1 MKDDKYNKSSII
13 YLNRSQL
20 EPHPDNPRKDLG
32 DLEELRESIRE
43 HGIMQNLTVIPTDDT
58 LEHFRIL
65 IGHRRFAASEGI
77 LTELPC
83 VMVEGLSD
91 REQVGIML
99 CENIQRSDLTYI
111 EQARGFQMMLDL
123 GDTVETIA
131 EKTGFSEKT
140 IKSRLEINKLDED
153 TLEEASER
161 FQLSIKDFMELSKIK
176 DVEKRNEILETS
188 DNSEELADSVEQYIE
203 EMALESNF
211 SKYLD
216 VLNEVGWEESSTWF
230 GNGYERLPEFGYSSV
245 DLKEFK
251 KETVEKIRKAAETH
265 KDDKVYY
272 RKSYR
277 SIEFA
282 KKIKKVKEKDRKKTR
297 EELRQEAIHKQTAE
311 LEHARAEI
319 CDEYLRFILDLTQAE
334 CHSLEMSAYKNKLKN
349 CIEILEKNSASIS
362 DFSHFYGGNIR
373 TLIKEDLQIGPVY
386 KQSDPLKKLF
396 FEVWYELAQ
405 SYKNKFV
412 GYDFIKS
419 GASLRSHQSFYSTLY
434 SLGFRLPENLRA
446 VIEGNSDLYIINGTK
461 KDKE

>member
-1 MKDDKYNKSSII
+1 MKDGRFNKSSIV

-83 VMVEGLSD
+83 VIVEGLSD

-176 DVEKRNEILETS
+176 DVEKRNEILEIS

-211 SKYLD
+211 SKYLE
-216 VLNEVGWEESSTWF
+216 VLNEVGWEESSAWF
-230 GNGYERLPEFGYSSV
+230 CNGYERLPEFGYSSV
-245 DLKEFK
+245 DLEEFK
-251 KETVEKIRKAAETH
+251 KETVDKIRKAAENH
-265 KDDKVYY
+265 KDEKVYY

-282 KKIKKVKEKDRKKTR
+282 KKIKKEKEKDRKKTK
-297 EELRQEAIHKQTAE
+297 EELRQEAIKKQTAE

-319 CDEYLRFILDLTQAE
+319 CDEYLRFILYLTQAE
-334 CHSLEMSAYKNKLKN
+334 CNSLEMSAYKNKLKN

-386 KQSDPLKKLF
+386 KQSDPLKKIF

-419 GASLRSHQSFYSTLY
+419 GAALRSHQSFYSTLY

-446 VIEGNSDLYIINGTK
+446 VIEGNSDLYIIEGTK
-461 KDKE
+461 KAKE

>member
-1 MKDDKYNKSSII
+1 MKDGRFNKSSIV

-83 VMVEGLSD
+83 VIVEGLSD

-140 IKSRLEINKLDED
+140 IKSRLEITKLDED
-153 TLEEASER
+153 TLEETSKR

-176 DVEKRNEILETS
+176 DVEKRNEILEMS

-211 SKYLD
+211 SKYLE

-245 DLKEFK
+245 DLEEFK
-251 KETVEKIRKAAETH
+251 KETVEKIRKAAENH

-282 KKIKKVKEKDRKKTR
+282 KKIKKEKEKDRKKTK
-297 EELRQEAIHKQTAE
+297 EELRQEAIKKQTAE

-319 CDEYLRFILDLTQAE
+319 CDEYLRFILTLTQAE
-334 CHSLEMSAYKNKLKN
+334 FNSLEMSAYKNKLKN

-362 DFSHFYGGNIR
+362 GFSHFYGGNIR

-386 KQSDPLKKLF
+386 KQSDPLKKIF

-419 GASLRSHQSFYSTLY
+419 GAALRSHQSFYSTLY

-446 VIEGNSDLYIINGTK
+446 VIEGNSDLYIIEETK
-461 KDKE
+461 KAKE

>member
-1 MKDDKYNKSSII
+1 MKDGRFNKSSIV

-83 VMVEGLSD
+83 VIVEGLSD

-140 IKSRLEINKLDED
+140 IKSRLEITKLDED

-176 DVEKRNEILETS
+176 DVEKRNEILEMS

-211 SKYLD
+211 SKYLE

-245 DLKEFK
+245 DLEEFK

-282 KKIKKVKEKDRKKTR
+282 KKIKKEKEKDRKKTK
-297 EELRQEAIHKQTAE
+297 EELRQEAIKKQTAE

-319 CDEYLRFILDLTQAE
+319 CDEYLRFILTLTQAE
-334 CHSLEMSAYKNKLKN
+334 FNSLEMSAYKNKLKN
-349 CIEILEKNSASIS
+349 CIEILEKNRASIS

-386 KQSDPLKKLF
+386 KQSDPLKKIF

-405 SYKNKFV
+405 SYKNNFV

-419 GASLRSHQSFYSTLY
+419 GATLRAHQSFYSTLY

-446 VIEGNSDLYIINGTK
+446 VIEGNSDLYIIEGTK
-461 KDKE
+461 KAKE

>member
-1 MKDDKYNKSSII
+1 MKDGRFNKSSIV

-83 VMVEGLSD
+83 VIVEGLSD

-176 DVEKRNEILETS
+176 DVEKRNEILEIS

-211 SKYLD
+211 SKYLE
-216 VLNEVGWEESSTWF
+216 VLNEVGWEESSAWF
-230 GNGYERLPEFGYSSV
+230 CNGYERLPEFGYSSV
-245 DLKEFK
+245 DLEEFK
-251 KETVEKIRKAAETH
+251 KETVDKIRKAAENH
-265 KDDKVYY
+265 KDEKVYY

-282 KKIKKVKEKDRKKTR
+282 KKIKKEKEKDRKKTK
-297 EELRQEAIHKQTAE
+297 EELRQEAIKKQTAE

-319 CDEYLRFILDLTQAE
+319 CDEYLRFILYLTQAE
-334 CHSLEMSAYKNKLKN
+334 CNSLEMSAYKNKLKN

-386 KQSDPLKKLF
+386 KQSDPLKKIF

-419 GASLRSHQSFYSTLY
+419 GAALRSHQSFYSTLY
-434 SLGFRLPENLRA
+434 SLGFI
-446 VIEGNSDLYIINGTK
+446 IEGTK
-461 KDKE
+461 KAKE

>member
-1 MKDDKYNKSSII
+1 MKDGRFNKSSIV

-83 VMVEGLSD
+83 VIVEGLSD

-140 IKSRLEINKLDED
+140 IKSRLEITKLDED
-153 TLEEASER
+153 TLEETSKR

-176 DVEKRNEILETS
+176 DVEKRNEILEMS

-211 SKYLD
+211 SKYLE

-245 DLKEFK
+245 DLEEFK
-251 KETVEKIRKAAETH
+251 KETVEKIRKAAENH

-334 CHSLEMSAYKNKLKN
+334 FNTLEMSAYKNKLKN

-362 DFSHFYGGNIR
+362 DFSHFFGGNIR

-386 KQSDPLKKLF
+386 KQSDPLKKIF

-419 GASLRSHQSFYSTLY
+419 GATLRAHQSFYSTLY

-446 VIEGNSDLYIINGTK
+446 VIEGNSDLYIIEGTK
-461 KDKE
+461 KAKE

>member
-1 MKDDKYNKSSII
+1 MKDERFNKSSII
-13 YLNRSQL
+13 YLKRSQL

-131 EKTGFSEKT
+131 DKTGFSEKT

-161 FQLSIKDFMELSKIK
+161 FQLSIKDFMQLSKIK
-176 DVEKRNEILETS
+176 DVEKRNEILEMS

-211 SKYLD
+211 SKYLE
-216 VLNEVGWEESSTWF
+216 VLNEVGWEEANTWF
-230 GNGYERLPEFGYSSV
+230 GNGYERLPEFGYTSV
-245 DLKEFK
+245 DLEEFK
-251 KETVEKIRKAAETH
+251 KETADKIREAAEKH
-265 KDDKVYY
+265 KDEKVYY

-282 KKIKKVKEKDRKKTR
+282 KKIKKEKEKDRKKTK
-297 EELRQEAIHKQTAE
+297 EELRQEAIDKQAKA

-319 CDEYLRFILDLTQAE
+319 CDEYLRFILELTQAE
-334 CHSLEMSAYKNKLKN
+334 MHALELTAYKNKLKN
-349 CIEILEKNSASIS
+349 CIEILEKNQSTIMN
-362 DFSHFYGGNIR
+362 FEHIYNVR
-373 TLIKEDLQIGPVY
+373 TLIHEDLNIGAVY
-386 KQSDPLKKLF
+386 KQSDPLKKIFL
-396 FEVWYELAQ
+396 EVWYELAL
-405 SYKNKFV
+405 SYRNKLV
-412 GYDFIKS
+412 SYDLVKS
-419 GASLRSHQSFYSTLY
+419 GATLRAHQSFYSTLF
-434 SLGFRLPENLRA
+434 SFGFRLPDNLRA
-446 VIEGNSDLYIINGTK
+446 VIEGNSELYTLQGVK
-461 KDKE
+461 K